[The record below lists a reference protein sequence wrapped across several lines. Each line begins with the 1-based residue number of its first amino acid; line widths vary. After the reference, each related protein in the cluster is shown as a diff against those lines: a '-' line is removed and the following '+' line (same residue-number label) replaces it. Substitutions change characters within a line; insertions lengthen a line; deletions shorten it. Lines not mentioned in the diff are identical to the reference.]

1 MMSASYHKIT
11 TSYHLLLGLVLSA
24 SVLFT
29 TAHADAQLKPT
40 DKAAKDYRQ
49 ARRLI
54 EKDADSAFELAKGL
68 PKFRYA
74 DEQRIELVGQAAL
87 SAGKAPEGVEF
98 LLDFADRTDSFRSA
112 YAARLDAAELLILLG
127 ERSRAESLLEKLD
140 RDHKKLRGRY
150 STRRHLSA
158 RAIRLRHDLAQTAN
172 NDRLAK
178 SLATELL
185 VAFPNEDATRRPGL
199 AITPDDLSE
208 SRRFSRARA
217 FYRAW
222 AYKDARAEFE
232 RFLDDSSRKETA
244 KWHLAQIALNKLRD
258 DFPKAEEYFEELAK
272 GGRYAQESL
281 YQLARAKMR
290 QERYD
295 ECLSDLNDYV
305 ERYPRG
311 SRVELV
317 YYYRGWLPYDHREN
331 DKAIREL
338 KKYIDRYGRRG
349 RRSTYIYGFLAWTYM
364 RESRWEDAID
374 AWDDMLPFGNPLVA
388 GKAYYW
394 KAYAQ
399 VQLDKKERAIDTL
412 DTLRKRYPLSYYGM
426 LGEQLRAKI
435 EGKDERASKVWWP
448 EGTGSYDDKPRVEI
462 EDLDTGRL
470 TAGEREQFKRVKE
483 LAALD
488 EKRLARQE
496 LSPIYNSVLRTAPSS
511 ERDEWIHALGF
522 LVDDYNKMWV
532 SGARGSISYLTPV
545 PDDNKL
551 RSVMAYPRAYRE
563 DVDRVAK
570 EFGLPPY
577 LIWAIMRQESRYK
590 PSAISHTDA
599 VGALQMIP
607 KTARKVAKDLGI
619 EYNPRTFHYPEVGFR
634 FSGFYMRKLL
644 DTFGGMFT
652 PMAGSYNSG
661 PQVIA
666 RWFRRNPEAS
676 FPWLIE
682 EFEYN
687 EGRAYSRKVTEHMTR
702 YIYLYEKDPEVR
714 AKLLDKMY
722 PLSRDIDLPEDV
734 GY

>member
-1 MMSASYHKIT
+1 MMSASYHKP
-11 TSYHLLLGLVLSA
+11 TSPYHLVLRLLLAAGVLLLATPAFS
-24 SVLFT
+24 
-29 TAHADAQLKPT
+29 QLEPT
-40 DKAAKDYRQ
+40 DQAAKDYRQ

-54 EKDADSAFELAKGL
+54 EKDADKSFELAKGL

-74 DEQRIELVGQAAL
+74 DEQRIELIGQAAL

-98 LLDFADRTDSFRSA
+98 LLDFADRTDSFQSA
-112 YAARLDAAELLILLG
+112 YTARLDAAELMILLG
-127 ERSRAESLLEKLD
+127 ERSRAESLLEDLD

-150 STRRHLSA
+150 STRRHLAA
-158 RAIRLRHDLAQTAN
+158 RAIRLRHDLAQTAKEE
-172 NDRLAK
+172 RLAK

-199 AITPDDLSE
+199 VIGPDDLSE
-208 SRRFSRARA
+208 ARRFARAKA

-222 AYKDARAEFE
+222 AYKDARVEFE
-232 RFLDDSSRKETA
+232 RFVNDSSREETA

-258 DFPKAEEYFEELAK
+258 DFPKAEEYFNDLSK
-272 GGRYAQESL
+272 GGKYAQESL

-290 QERYD
+290 QERYA

-364 RESRWEDAID
+364 RESRWEDAIK

-399 VQLDKKERAIDTL
+399 AQLDQKERAIDTI

-426 LGEQLRAKI
+426 LGEQLRAKL
-435 EGKDERASKVWWP
+435 EGTDERASKVWWP
-448 EGTGSYDDKPRVEI
+448 EQAGSYEDAPRVEI
-462 EDLDTGRL
+462 EDLNTGGL

-511 ERDEWIHALGF
+511 QRDEWIHALGF
-522 LVDDYNKMWV
+522 LVDDYNKMWA

-545 PDDNKL
+545 PDDK
-551 RSVMAYPRAYRE
+551 
-563 DVDRVAK
+563 
-570 EFGLPPY
+570 
-577 LIWAIMRQESRYK
+577 I
-590 PSAISHTDA
+590 
-599 VGALQMIP
+599 
-607 KTARKVAKDLGI
+607 
-619 EYNPRTFHYPEVGFR
+619 
-634 FSGFYMRKLL
+634 
-644 DTFGGMFT
+644 
-652 PMAGSYNSG
+652 
-661 PQVIA
+661 
-666 RWFRRNPEAS
+666 
-676 FPWLIE
+676 
-682 EFEYN
+682 
-687 EGRAYSRKVTEHMTR
+687 GRAHV
-702 YIYLYEKDPEVR
+702 
-714 AKLLDKMY
+714 
-722 PLSRDIDLPEDV
+722 
-734 GY
+734 